1 MFIDLELF
9 TSKLKEC
16 KFVINK
22 AYDEIEFNSYVHI
35 MPDLNLLCEVML
47 EKPVITGTKIATIG
61 AVHFLRYEDIL
72 LDKNKYLT
80 TKANA
85 VSVGSLP
92 SRYFDFILNTIYES
106 AQK

>member
-47 EKPVITGTKIATIG
+47 EKPAIEGQKVATIG
-61 AVHFLRYEDIL
+61 MVHFLRFEDIL
-72 LDKNKYLT
+72 LDKGKYLT

-92 SRYFDFILNTIYES
+92 QRYFDYVLNSIYES